1 MLRSILL
8 TVPNI
13 TPNVDGVKGYS
24 KSNSNKEKGIL
35 RSENT
40 AHFNGD
46 CKKKRNVKGLIHMLA
61 PHQPVRYFLLQFS
74 LLHELYWLRK
84 DDFPSLTDKLVN
96 NSKDKVAMSS
106 QEALLI

>member
-1 MLRSILL
+1 MYNRKAPTAKLTAPLVTCMLRSILL

-40 AHFNGD
+40 AHFTLKIAK
-46 CKKKRNVKGLIHMLA
+46 KKKR
-61 PHQPVRYFLLQFS
+61 
-74 LLHELYWLRK
+74 
-84 DDFPSLTDKLVN
+84 
-96 NSKDKVAMSS
+96 
-106 QEALLI
+106 